1 MRSFVFR
8 WLTTTVAVMVAASVL
23 HGIRYDS
30 VGSLI
35 GAALL
40 LGILNAFVRPVL
52 LILSAP
58 LILLTLGFF
67 ILVVNGLLLWF
78 VPNIVPGFHVDNF
91 GSAFWGAIV
100 IGLVSWMQRIFP
112 WQRRP
117 RSCLDPPHSNQE
129 RARSRYRTGRSL
141 MTYCLGMLCRTGA
154 VFLSD
159 SRTSAGMDNIT
170 MRSKMRVYE
179 KPSERVICIMTSGN
193 LSLTQATLALIDDD
207 LVLANNE
214 PASETIMNTQTLYE
228 TARYVGTKVRA
239 VEKRDRVALEADGFD
254 FNINLI
260 VGGQIA
266 GMTPEIHLIYP
277 QGNSIHATRD
287 YPFLQIGETKYGK
300 PILDRGFN
308 YETSLSDAV
317 KFGIISI
324 DATMKSNVAV
334 GPPIDLLCYE
344 LDSLVANLRMRLDE
358 DDPYLQEIGRKWQ
371 NGIVKLVKD
380 MPAPE
385 FTKPSLGFAT
395 AA

>member
-1 MRSFVFR
+1 
-8 WLTTTVAVMVAASVL
+8 
-23 HGIRYDS
+23 
-30 VGSLI
+30 
-35 GAALL
+35 
-40 LGILNAFVRPVL
+40 
-52 LILSAP
+52 
-58 LILLTLGFF
+58 
-67 ILVVNGLLLWF
+67 
-78 VPNIVPGFHVDNF
+78 
-91 GSAFWGAIV
+91 
-100 IGLVSWMQRIFP
+100 
-112 WQRRP
+112 
-117 RSCLDPPHSNQE
+117 
-129 RARSRYRTGRSL
+129 

-170 MRSKMRVYE
+170 MRSKMRLFE
-179 KPSERVICIMTSGN
+179 KPGERVICTMTSGN

-214 PASETIMNTQTLYE
+214 PSRETIMNTHTLYE
-228 TARYVGTKVRA
+228 TARYVGSKV
-239 VEKRDRVALEADGFD
+239 
-254 FNINLI
+254 
-260 VGGQIA
+260 
-266 GMTPEIHLIYP
+266 HLIYP

-287 YPFLQIGETKYGK
+287 CPFLQIGETKYGK

-317 KFGIISI
+317 KFGVVSI

-344 LDSLVANLRMRLDE
+344 TDSLLANSRMRLDQ

-371 NGIVKLVKD
+371 NGIIKLVKE
-380 MPAPE
+380 MPAPD